1 VEEQR
6 RNNPEDEVIAALA
19 GKRRWSRE
27 DGKTAL
33 AALRR
38 SGLKL
43 EPFAKQHGL
52 VAQRLRWWRDQL
64 GDNASEPSSAVA
76 DVKFT
81 PVRLVEKPHEAS
93 KPDLPRPAPASRP
106 PPEVNGMEVV
116 LTNGRRIRVPSD
128 FDASSLARLLSVA
141 EGRLC

>member
-1 VEEQR
+1 MEEQR
-6 RNNPEDEVIAALA
+6 RNDPGDDVIAALA

-52 VAQRLRWWRDQL
+52 VAQRLRWWR
-64 GDNASEPSSAVA
+64 
-76 DVKFT
+76 
-81 PVRLVEKPHEAS
+81 
-93 KPDLPRPAPASRP
+93 
-106 PPEVNGMEVV
+106 
-116 LTNGRRIRVPSD
+116 
-128 FDASSLARLLSVA
+128 A
-141 EGRLC
+141 EGSPNIKRLSLRFQ